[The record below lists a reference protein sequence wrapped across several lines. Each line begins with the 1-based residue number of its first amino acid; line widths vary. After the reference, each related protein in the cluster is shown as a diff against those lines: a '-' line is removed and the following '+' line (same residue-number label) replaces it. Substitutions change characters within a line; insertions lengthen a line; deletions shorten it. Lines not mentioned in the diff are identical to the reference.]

1 MSANV
6 PPRDLAGYGPNPP
19 HPKWPG
25 GARIAV
31 NFCINYEEGGE
42 MSVVNGDPRSEAR
55 ISDLTVQA
63 RHGARDLN
71 MESSYEFGSRVG
83 FWRLMR
89 AFQDRGLPATV
100 NLVGL
105 AGALNP
111 YALDAIA
118 ESGFDIHS
126 HGWRWIDHH
135 DLPIEVERQHI
146 RWCVEQA
153 MTLTGKHPL
162 GYYAGLP
169 SPNTRRLIAEDREFL
184 YDSDCYSDE
193 LPFWSNDYGR
203 PLLILPYSLDTNDS
217 RFSRAEG
224 YQLAEE
230 FERYVKESFD
240 QLYLEGE
247 SRPKMLTVGLHAR
260 LLGRPGR
267 IGALHRL
274 LDYMMGRER
283 VWICRR
289 EEIALHW
296 RERFPPPQ
304 SS

>member
-1 MSANV
+1 MSALF
-6 PPRDLAGYGPNPP
+6 PPRDLVGYGPKPP
-19 HPKWPG
+19 HPNWPG

-42 MSVVNGDPRSEAR
+42 RSIVNGDATSEDR
-55 ISDLTVQA
+55 ISDLVVQA
-63 RHGARDLN
+63 KIGTRDFN
-71 MESSYEFGSRVG
+71 MESCYEFGSRVG
-83 FWRLMR
+83 FWRIIR

-111 YALDAIA
+111 YALEAIA
-118 ESGFDIHS
+118 ESGFDIHP
-126 HGWRWIDHH
+126 HGWRWIDHQG
-135 DLPIEVERQHI
+135 LPIELERQHI
-146 RWCVEQA
+146 AWCVEQA
-153 MTLTGKHPL
+153 VRITGAHPL
-162 GYYAGLP
+162 GYYAGMP
-169 SPNTRRLIAEDREFL
+169 SVNTRRLVSEDPGFL
-184 YDSDCYSDE
+184 YDSDNYSDE
-193 LPFWSNDYGR
+193 LPFWNDDYGR

-217 RFSRAEG
+217 RFSRREG

-230 FERYVKESFD
+230 FERYVKDSFD

-247 SRPKMLTVGLHAR
+247 TAPRMLTIGLHAR

-274 LDYMMGRER
+274 LDYVMGHER

-289 EEIALHW
+289 AEIALHW
-296 RERFPPPQ
+296 AEQFPFQKSP
-304 SS
+304 